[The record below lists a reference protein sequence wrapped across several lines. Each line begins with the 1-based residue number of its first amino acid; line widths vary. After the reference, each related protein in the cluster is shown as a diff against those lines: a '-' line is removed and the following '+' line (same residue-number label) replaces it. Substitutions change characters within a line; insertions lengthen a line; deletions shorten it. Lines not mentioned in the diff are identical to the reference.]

1 MKSDYKM
8 MTKFKNQHNEEFT
21 LLFNENIVMVR
32 GDEVGTQ
39 EISLFNEQFNVY
51 TKDELAQIGKAL
63 QKWAEV

>member
-8 MTKFKNQHNEEFT
+8 MTKFKNQHNEE
-21 LLFNENIVMVR
+21 
-32 GDEVGTQ
+32 
-39 EISLFNEQFNVY
+39 FNVY